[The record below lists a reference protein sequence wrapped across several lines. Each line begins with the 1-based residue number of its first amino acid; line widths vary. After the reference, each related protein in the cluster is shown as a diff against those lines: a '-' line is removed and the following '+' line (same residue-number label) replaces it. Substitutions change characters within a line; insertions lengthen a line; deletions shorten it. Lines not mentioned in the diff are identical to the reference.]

1 MRSFQNLL
9 RVGRGT
15 GPMIE
20 RIQSLVRA
28 DDLLQQTL
36 ARTCEE
42 EERIGRRIE
51 SFASFL
57 REWGVSDG
65 VGLGRRRVREWDEEE
80 GDDEIDDDD
89 LFGPNVMWPRIRL
102 SSMSQSVVPRLLERL
117 RRRREFL
124 RTEVRRIV
132 GQIKQVRHGQREE
145 ILALS
150 RNSVASMQSFT
161 DRLVPPSQAQITRRF
176 FTMYSRD
183 PTAAA
188 AYVNSLKAVGMSPFP
203 RADAD
208 ER

>member
-1 MRSFQNLL
+1 MRTLQNLL

-20 RIQSLVRA
+20 RIQSMVKA

-188 AYVNSLKAVGMSPFP
+188 AYVNSLKAVGMSAFP
-203 RADAD
+203 RD

>member
-20 RIQSLVRA
+20 RIQSMVKA

-188 AYVNSLKAVGMSPFP
+188 AYVNSLKAVGMSAFP
-203 RADAD
+203 RD

>member
-188 AYVNSLKAVGMSPFP
+188 AYVNSLKAVGMSAFP
-203 RADAD
+203 RD

>member
-15 GPMIE
+15 GPILE
-20 RIQSLVRA
+20 RIQSLVNA

-188 AYVNSLKAVGMSPFP
+188 AYVNSLKAVGMSAFP
-203 RADAD
+203 RD

>member
-1 MRSFQNLL
+1 M
-9 RVGRGT
+9 VK
-15 GPMIE
+15 
-20 RIQSLVRA
+20 A

-188 AYVNSLKAVGMSPFP
+188 AYVNSLKAVGMSAFP
-203 RADAD
+203 RD

>member
-20 RIQSLVRA
+20 RIQSMVKA

-57 REWGVSDG
+57 REWG

-102 SSMSQSVVPRLLERL
+102 SSMSVSVVPRLLERL

>member
-1 MRSFQNLL
+1 MRTLQNLL

-188 AYVNSLKAVGMSPFP
+188 AYVNSLKAVGMSAFP
-203 RADAD
+203 RD